1 MSGLRRIAIVGASVG
16 GLTTAESL
24 RRRGFDGVISLI
36 GEEVHPPY
44 DRPPLSKQVLS
55 GKWTPDRASL
65 RRAADI
71 AALELDLRTGTR
83 ATGLRPGLRQVEL
96 DGGQAVECDAAVIA
110 TGLRPRQLPM
120 LRGLVGVH
128 VVRTIDDTLALR
140 AAVLE
145 AERLIVVGAGFL
157 GTEIAAT
164 IREMGPRVTLVDL
177 VPEPVTLQLGH
188 EMGRLVAQLHRDH
201 GVDVRMGVGV
211 AEPIVDNNRIRG
223 LVLTDGSRVP
233 ADLVVT
239 AVGSVP
245 ATQWLR
251 GAGLDL
257 TDGLVCDAM
266 CRASPGVYAVGDVA
280 RWLHANVGGH
290 IRIEQRTNA
299 AEQAQAVARNLLAG
313 SGAPPYAPLNF
324 AWTDQYDVK
333 IQMYGHR
340 RADATFA
347 LIEGSPRDG
356 RFVGAYLDG
365 GQVTAVVGWNS
376 PKSLLRHRELVRA
389 AAAA

>member
-36 GEEVHPPY
+36 GDEVHLPY

-71 AALELDLRTGTR
+71 AALELDLRTGTK
-83 ATGLRPGLRQVEL
+83 ATGRRPGLRRVEL
-96 DGGQAVECDAAVIA
+96 DDVTAVECDAAVIA
-110 TGLRPRQLPM
+110 TGLRPRRLPM
-120 LRGLVGVH
+120 LHGLAGVH
-128 VVRTIDDTLALR
+128 VVRTLDDTLALR

-145 AERLIVVGAGFL
+145 AERVIVVGAGFL

-164 IREMGPRVTLVDL
+164 ITEAGPQVTVVDL
-177 VPEPVTLQLGH
+177 VPEPVTLQLGQ
-188 EMGRLVAQLHRDH
+188 EMGRIVAQLHRDH
-201 GVDVRMGVGV
+201 GVDVRMSVGV
-211 AEPIVDNNRIRG
+211 AEPIADNNRIRG
-223 LVLTDGSRVP
+223 LVLTDGSRVLG
-233 ADLVVT
+233 DVVVT
-239 AVGSVP
+239 AIGSVP

-257 TDGLVCDAM
+257 TDGLVCDAT
-266 CRASPGVYAVGDVA
+266 CRAAPGVYAVGDVA
-280 RWLHANVGGH
+280 RWPHANVGGH
-290 IRIEQRTNA
+290 IRVEQRTNA

-313 SGAPPYAPLNF
+313 SGARPYAPLNF
-324 AWTDQYDVK
+324 SWTDQYDVK
-333 IQMYGHR
+333 IQLYGHR

-347 LIEGSPRDG
+347 LIEGSRGEG
-356 RFVGAYLDG
+356 RFVGAYTDG
-365 GQVTAVVGWNS
+365 GRVTAVVGWNS
-376 PKSLLRHRELVRA
+376 PKSLLRHRELVQADA
-389 AAAA
+389 AA

>member
-24 RRRGFDGVISLI
+24 RRHGFDGVISLI
-36 GEEVHPPY
+36 GDEVHLPY

-71 AALELDLRTGTR
+71 AALELDLRTGTK

-96 DGGQAVECDAAVIA
+96 DDGKAVECDAAVIA
-110 TGLRPRQLPM
+110 TGLRPRRLTM
-120 LRGLVGVH
+120 LHGLAGVH
-128 VVRTIDDTLALR
+128 VVRTIDDSLALR

-145 AERLIVVGAGFL
+145 AERVIVVGAGFL

-164 IREMGPRVTLVDL
+164 IREAGPRVTVVDL
-177 VPEPVTLQLGH
+177 VPEPVTRQLGQ
-188 EMGRLVAQLHRDH
+188 EMGRMVAQLHRDH
-201 GVDVRMGVGV
+201 GVEVRMGVGV
-211 AEPIVDNNRIRG
+211 AEPIADNNRIRG
-223 LVLTDGSRVP
+223 LVLTDGARLL
-233 ADLVVT
+233 ADVVVT
-239 AVGSVP
+239 AIGSVP
-245 ATQWLR
+245 ATQWLH

-266 CRASPGVYAVGDVA
+266 CRAAPGVYAVGDVA
-280 RWLHANVGGH
+280 RWPHANVGGH

-313 SGAPPYAPLNF
+313 SGARPYAPLNF
-324 AWTDQYDVK
+324 SWTDQYDVK
-333 IQMYGHR
+333 IQVYGHR
-340 RADATFA
+340 RADATFT
-347 LIEGSPRDG
+347 LIEGSRREG
-356 RFVGAYLDG
+356 RFVGAYTDG
-365 GQVTAVVGWNS
+365 GRVTAVVGWNS
-376 PKSLLRHRELVRA
+376 PKSLLRHRELVQADA
-389 AAAA
+389 AA

>member
-24 RRRGFDGVISLI
+24 RRHGFDGVISLI
-36 GEEVHPPY
+36 GDEVHLPY

-55 GKWTPDRASL
+55 GKWTADRASL
-65 RRAADI
+65 RRAGDI
-71 AALELDLRTGTR
+71 AALELDLRTGTK
-83 ATGLRPGLRQVEL
+83 AIGLRPGLRQVEL
-96 DGGQAVECDAAVIA
+96 DGGRAVECDAAVIA

-120 LRGLVGVH
+120 LHGLAGVH
-128 VVRTIDDTLALR
+128 VVRTIDDALALR
-140 AAVLE
+140 DAVLE

-164 IREMGPRVTLVDL
+164 IREIGPEVTLVDL
-177 VPEPVTLQLGH
+177 VREPVALQLGQ

-211 AEPIVDNNRIRG
+211 AEPIADNSRVRG
-223 LVLTDGSRVP
+223 LMLTDGSRVP

-245 ATQWLR
+245 ATQWLH

-280 RWLHANVGGH
+280 RWPHANVGRH

-313 SGAPPYAPLNF
+313 SGARPYAPLNF

-340 RADATFA
+340 RTDATFA

-356 RFVGAYLDG
+356 RFVGAYLEG
-365 GQVTAVVGWNS
+365 GLVTAVVGWNS